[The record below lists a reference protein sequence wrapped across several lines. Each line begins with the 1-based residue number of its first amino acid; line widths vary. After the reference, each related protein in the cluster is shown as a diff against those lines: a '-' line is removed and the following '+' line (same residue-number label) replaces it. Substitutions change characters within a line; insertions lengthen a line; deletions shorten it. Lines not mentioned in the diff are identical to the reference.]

1 MILKTLFQLLI
12 GLLLVFTFLSA
23 QGISK
28 SKEYHLGPG
37 DKIKVTVYGHE
48 DLSGNFEIDG
58 AGRLS
63 LPLIPYV
70 NATGL
75 TEMELEKSITKKLKP
90 DYLIN
95 PRVSIEI
102 LSYRP
107 FYIIGEVKNPG
118 SYAYVNGMAVV
129 NAVAVAGG
137 YTYRA
142 KSSGVTV
149 IRENDPKRKK
159 KEVNQNTKIFPG
171 DIIEVP
177 ERWF

>member
-1 MILKTLFQLLI
+1 MKVLFQLSIILSLMLI
-12 GLLLVFTFLSA
+12 FLSA
-23 QGISK
+23 QSVTK
-28 SKEYHLGPG
+28 SEDYHLGPG
-37 DKIKVTVYGHE
+37 DKIRVTVYGHE
-48 DLSGNFEIDG
+48 DLSGEFEIDG
-58 AGRLS
+58 TGRLS

-75 TEMELEKSITKKLKP
+75 TEMRLEKAIIKKLKP

-95 PRVSIEI
+95 PRVSVEI

-118 SYAYVNGMAVV
+118 SYSYVNGMAVV

-142 KSSGVTV
+142 KTSAVTV
-149 IRENDPKRKK
+149 IREKDQSRKK
-159 KEVNQNTKIFPG
+159 MEVDQNTKIFPG

>member
-1 MILKTLFQLLI
+1 MKILFQLAIILSLMLI
-12 GLLLVFTFLSA
+12 FLSA
-23 QGISK
+23 QSVTK
-28 SKEYHLGPG
+28 SEDYHLGPG
-37 DKIKVTVYGHE
+37 DKIRVTVYGHE
-48 DLSGNFEIDG
+48 DLSGKFEIDG
-58 AGRLS
+58 TGRLS
-63 LPLIPYV
+63 LPLIPSV

-75 TEMELEKSITKKLKP
+75 TELRLEQAIIKKLKP
-90 DYLIN
+90 DYLVN
-95 PRVSIEI
+95 PRVSVEI

-118 SYAYVNGMAVV
+118 SYSYVNGMAVV

-142 KSSGVTV
+142 KTSAVTV
-149 IRENDPKRKK
+149 IREKDQNRKK
-159 KEVNQNTKIFPG
+159 MEVDQNTKIFPG

>member
-1 MILKTLFQLLI
+1 MKILLQLIITSILIFTYLF
-12 GLLLVFTFLSA
+12 A
-23 QGISK
+23 YGISEK
-28 SKEYHLGPG
+28 KEYQLGPG
-37 DKIKVTVYGHE
+37 DKIKVTVYGHQ
-48 DLSGNFEIDG
+48 DLSGKFEIDG
-58 AGRLS
+58 TGRLS

-70 NATGL
+70 NAIGL
-75 TEMELEKSITKKLKP
+75 TELDLEKAIIKKLKP

-95 PRVSIEI
+95 PRVSVEI

-118 SYAYVNGMAVV
+118 SYPYVNGMSVV

-142 KSSGVTV
+142 KSSAVTV
-149 IRENDPKRKK
+149 IRENDPKRNKMA
-159 KEVNQNTKIFPG
+159 VDQNTKIYPG